1 MVANEERLKVLKM
14 IQEGKLTPDEGMELL
29 DMLDEQTADVPPARS
44 TAMPKSGSRFMRLR
58 VTDMNTGKV
67 RANIRL
73 PLSIVKAGMKMGARF
88 SPELHAIDIDQFEE
102 FINSGEIGHMLDV
115 EDEKDGEHVEI
126 YIE

>member
-29 DMLDEQTADVPPARS
+29 DMLDEQTGAASSAKTES
-44 TAMPKSGSRFMRLR
+44 TPMTGGRFMRIR
-58 VTDMNTGKV
+58 VTDLNTNKV

-73 PLSIVKAGMKMGARF
+73 PLSLVKAGVKMGTRF
-88 SPELHAIDIDQFEE
+88 STDLHGFDVEQFEA
-102 FINSGEIGHMLDV
+102 FINAGEIGHMLDL
-115 EDEKDGEHVEI
+115 EDVNNNSHVEI